1 MDLHS
6 QATEQLNQ
14 MIDRMYIL
22 VENGTDGISD
32 AEAIYKEYKE
42 WFSENEILIMHI
54 EKIQQ

>member
-1 MDLHS
+1 
-6 QATEQLNQ
+6 